1 MKIMK
6 YMKIIY
12 CDKQSSFETLLENDD
27 LFLYAIE
34 IFRYLQLK
42 YKMNNDLS
50 PLIVAELFEQRN
62 EQH

>member
-1 MKIMK
+1 
-6 YMKIIY
+6 MKIIH
-12 CDKQSSFETLLENDD
+12 CDKQSSFETLLESDD

-42 YKMNNDLS
+42 YKINNDLS